1 VKVVSVY
8 NRYLNRGGEDEGF
21 ENEGKLLERK
31 GCEVTLVTEQVK
43 TPDGLIESAR
53 LALDAIWSR
62 TWYTKFEGIL
72 REKKPDVVHVHNF
85 FPTMSPSIY
94 YACRDNGVPVVQ
106 TLHNSR
112 LLCPASSFYREERV
126 CEDCLGKT
134 PPWPAVV
141 HGCYQNSRARSGVI
155 AAMLTVHRYLETW
168 RKMVDIFVVATDF
181 YRRKFIQGGIPEDKI
196 MMKPF
201 FIDPDP
207 GVKGTRGDYALFIGR
222 LSPEKGIRT
231 MLAAW
236 EQLDGIPL
244 KVRGGGPLLKEVKDF
259 ARDHSGVEVIP
270 NRLEAQEWTALMKNA
285 RFLVWPSAGIF
296 ETFGLVAVDAFACG
310 MPVIASRSGAMAEIV
325 TDKRTG
331 LQFTV
336 GDPQDLAEKVAWAW
350 SNPEEMEEMGRNARI
365 EYETKYTAE
374 RNYHMLMEVYQR
386 AISGTR
392 HVLNVHRTAEG
403 RLGDLT

>member
-1 VKVVSVY
+1 MKVVSVY

-21 ENEGKLLERK
+21 ENEGRLLEK
-31 GCEVTLVTEQVK
+31 NGCEVTLITEQVRR
-43 TPDGLIESAR
+43 PQGLVESAQ

-62 TWYTKFEGIL
+62 SWYTKFERIL
-72 REKKPDVVHVHNF
+72 KEKKPDVVHVHNF

-94 YACRDNGVPVVQ
+94 YACRKARVPVVQ

-112 LLCPASSFYREERV
+112 LICPAASFYRQERV
-126 CEDCLGKT
+126 CQDCLGKT

-168 RKMVDIFVVATDF
+168 RKMVDVFIVATEF
-181 YRRKFIQGGIPEDKI
+181 YRRKFIEGGIPEDKI
-196 MMKPF
+196 MKKPF

-207 GVKGTRGDYALFIGR
+207 GMKENRGEYALFVGR
-222 LSPEKGIRT
+222 LSPEKGVRT

-236 EQLDGIPL
+236 ERLGEIPL
-244 KVRGGGPLLKEVKDF
+244 KVRGGGPLLSEVEEF
-259 ARDHSGVEVIP
+259 AKTHPRVEVIP
-270 NRLEAQEWTALMKNA
+270 HRLEAQQWTALMRNA

-310 MPVIASRSGAMAEIV
+310 MPVIASRTGAMAEIV
-325 TDKRTG
+325 TDHRTG
-331 LQFTV
+331 LQFSV
-336 GDPQDLAEKVAWAW
+336 GDPEDLAAKAAWAW
-350 SNPEEMEEMGRNARI
+350 SHPEEMEEMGRNARI

-374 RNYHMLMEVYQR
+374 GNFHLLMEVYRR
-386 AISGTR
+386 AINGY
-392 HVLNVHRTAEG
+392 TAC
-403 RLGDLT
+403 LQ